1 MMFSELQ
8 RQLPTIHI
16 DESVKIENA
25 WVEAHG
31 LDGRDFNV
39 NFLHPIA
46 DNIFILKKIVL
57 KCLSKQGLH
66 STVICLL
73 STLSTYSWEAKLTMM
88 LASFAIIHGESNVKG
103 LALLKRSVNIVLSFD
118 NRKQVD
124 DSIKSI
130 LDLAKC
136 IVDHNNQLSY
146 SSALQNST
154 LPITNYW
161 IARSVTFF
169 MQHILPGHLL
179 MMGINSGHKIS

>member
-103 LALLKRSVNIVLSFD
+103 LALLK
-118 NRKQVD
+118 
-124 DSIKSI
+124 
-130 LDLAKC
+130 
-136 IVDHNNQLSY
+136 QLSY

-179 MMGINSGHKIS
+179 MMGIKPQNQLIKELSSLTAKVKDIITACNPLLEEKRAEESYEA